1 MGNFFLS
8 YILITIHVIG
18 TALTI
23 FSNEEVGSER
33 AGQWLE
39 VTQLGRGEAEVA
51 RVAVPALQGQDSEQS
66 KPRLLSPAHPHLQ
79 VLLSQELWK
88 KKKKKNKSQAQMGA
102 PGASLACLLLP
113 AGPQGF
119 CKPPMWLLGAHFL
132 SPPYISVSHFLN
144 FFFPLVFFFPIRK
157 KSFLHNDDLCL
168 LCRSVFEVFQR
179 LAELLSVGIL
189 DFYLCK
195 I

>member
-1 MGNFFLS
+1 
-8 YILITIHVIG
+8 
-18 TALTI
+18 
-23 FSNEEVGSER
+23 
-33 AGQWLE
+33 
-39 VTQLGRGEAEVA
+39 
-51 RVAVPALQGQDSEQS
+51 
-66 KPRLLSPAHPHLQ
+66 
-79 VLLSQELWK
+79 
-88 KKKKKNKSQAQMGA
+88 MGA

-113 AGPQGF
+113 AGPRGF
-119 CKPPMWLLGAHFL
+119 SKPPMWLLGAHFL

-144 FFFPLVFFFPIRK
+144 FFFPLSFFFFFLLGGK
-157 KSFLHNDDLCL
+157 VSFAMMIYVC

>member
-1 MGNFFLS
+1 
-8 YILITIHVIG
+8 
-18 TALTI
+18 
-23 FSNEEVGSER
+23 
-33 AGQWLE
+33 
-39 VTQLGRGEAEVA
+39 
-51 RVAVPALQGQDSEQS
+51 
-66 KPRLLSPAHPHLQ
+66 
-79 VLLSQELWK
+79 
-88 KKKKKNKSQAQMGA
+88 MGA

-113 AGPQGF
+113 AGPRGF

-144 FFFPLVFFFPIRK
+144 FFFPLVFFFFFLLGGK
-157 KSFLHNDDLCL
+157 VSFAMMIYVC